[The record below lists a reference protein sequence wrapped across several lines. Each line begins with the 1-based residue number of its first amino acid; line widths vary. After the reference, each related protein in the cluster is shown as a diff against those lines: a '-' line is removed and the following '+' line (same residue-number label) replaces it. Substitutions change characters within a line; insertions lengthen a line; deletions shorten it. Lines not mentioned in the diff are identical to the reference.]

1 MLKRDM
7 NACFCED
14 WFLVLDQ
21 DTIDVEPLP
30 HIATPDQL
38 NDNDVDD
45 LSELTCKYAHVTSL
59 DPVLINVT
67 PHVIDAV
74 NVIQEVRRL
83 WSSPRN

>member
-1 MLKRDM
+1 MFLV
-7 NACFCED
+7 
-14 WFLVLDQ
+14 LVLDQ

-38 NDNDVDD
+38 NDNDVND

-74 NVIQEVRRL
+74 NVIQEV
-83 WSSPRN
+83 